1 MAAAVR
7 RPPLEVGG
15 SYALRPR
22 FAMEPPLSWAGVTR
36 ARHTAAVPP
45 SLRPPGGLSLA
56 AMTQEL
62 EAVLCRIAEALE
74 RLAPPPVAAPAFE
87 AARLFRHDP
96 ASGVFHAAPD
106 YPLPLAAL
114 AGVDRQ
120 KDRFVENLQRFANG
134 LPFNHAL
141 LWGVRG
147 TGKSSLAKAA
157 FMHVAQ
163 GGAAL
168 KLVEVDRD
176 QVTELPALFDALRL
190 RPERFLV
197 LCDDLSFEEGAAA
210 AKALKSAL
218 EGGVSGPP
226 ANVLFTATSNR
237 RHLMP
242 RSHGEKWGH
251 AEDRGLIAT
260 AEDAEEEVS
269 VSDRFGL
276 WIGFP
281 PMDQATYLEAVRGYA
296 KRYRLK
302 ATDLDRR
309 ALQWAQL
316 RGARSGRV
324 AWQFIRDLAGE
335 LGKTLPF

>member
-1 MAAAVR
+1 MRCDLVLQWN
-7 RPPLEVGG
+7 P
-15 SYALRPR
+15 
-22 FAMEPPLSWAGVTR
+22 AGLGV
-36 ARHTAAVPP
+36 
-45 SLRPPGGLSLA
+45 A
-56 AMTQEL
+56 AMSHEL
-62 EAVLCRIAEALE
+62 EPVLARIADALE
-74 RLAPPPVAAPAFE
+74 RLAPPRVAEPAFGT
-87 AARLFRHDP
+87 ARLFRHDP
-96 ASGVFHAAPD
+96 ASGAFHPAPD
-106 YPLPLAAL
+106 YGLPLAAL
-114 AGVDRQ
+114 VGVDRQ
-120 KDRFVENLQRFANG
+120 KERFVENLQRFAKG
-134 LPFNHAL
+134 LPCNHAL

-157 FMHVAQ
+157 FMHVAK
-163 GGAAL
+163 GAPDLKAGDL

-176 QVTELPALFDALRL
+176 QVTALPVLFDVLRA

-226 ANVLFTATSNR
+226 ANVLFVATSNR

-242 RSHGEKWGH
+242 RAHT
-251 AEDRGLIAT
+251 EDRGLIAT

-281 PMDQATYLEAVRGYA
+281 PMDQQTYLAAVTGYA
-296 KRYRLK
+296 ERYGLLVE
-302 ATDLDRR
+302 DLERR

-316 RGARSGRV
+316 RGSRSGRV

-335 LGKTLPF
+335 LGKSLPG

>member
-1 MAAAVR
+1 MDAELK
-7 RPPLEVGG
+7 PL
-15 SYALRPR
+15 L
-22 FAMEPPLSWAGVTR
+22 
-36 ARHTAAVPP
+36 
-45 SLRPPGGLSLA
+45 
-56 AMTQEL
+56 Q
-62 EAVLCRIAEALE
+62 RIAEALE
-74 RLAPPPVAAPAFE
+74 RLRPPAAGAADFA

-96 ASGVFHAAPD
+96 ARGAFHPAPD
-106 YPLPLAAL
+106 YPLGLESL
-114 AGVDRQ
+114 VGVERQ
-120 KDRFVENLQRFANG
+120 KARFLENLQRFARG
-134 LPFNHAL
+134 HPANHAL

-157 FMHVAQ
+157 FMAVAAD
-163 GGAAL
+163 AADL

-176 QVTELPALFDALRL
+176 EVTALPDLFDALRV
-190 RPERFLV
+190 RPERFVV
-197 LCDDLSFEEGAAA
+197 LCDDLSFEEGAVA

-226 ANVLFTATSNR
+226 ANVLFVATSNR

-242 RSHGEKWGH
+242 RGH
-251 AEDRGLIAT
+251 SEDRGLIAI

-281 PMDQATYLEAVRGYA
+281 PMDQATYLAAVEAYA
-296 KRYRLK
+296 DRFGLQVP
-302 ATDLDRR
+302 DLERR
-309 ALQWAQL
+309 ALQWAQA

-335 LGKTLPF
+335 LGRPLPM

>member
-1 MAAAVR
+1 
-7 RPPLEVGG
+7 
-15 SYALRPR
+15 
-22 FAMEPPLSWAGVTR
+22 
-36 ARHTAAVPP
+36 
-45 SLRPPGGLSLA
+45 
-56 AMTQEL
+56 MTHEL
-62 EAVLCRIAEALE
+62 EPVLARIADALE
-74 RLAPPPVAAPAFE
+74 RLAPAPLVTPDFA

-96 ASGVFHAAPD
+96 ATGAFHPAPD
-106 YPLPLAAL
+106 YPLPLDAL
-114 AGVDRQ
+114 VGVERQ
-120 KDRFVENLQRFANG
+120 KDRFVENLQRFADG
-134 LPFNHAL
+134 LPSNHAL

-157 FMHVAQ
+157 FMAVAA
-163 GGAAL
+163 GAPDL

-176 QVTELPALFDALRL
+176 QATALPALFDGLRA
-190 RPERFLV
+190 RSERFVV

-226 ANVLFTATSNR
+226 ANVLFAATSNR

-242 RSHGEKWGH
+242 RAHG
-251 AEDRGLIAT
+251 EDRGLIAT

-281 PMDQATYLEAVRGYA
+281 PMDQPTYLAAVQAYA
-296 KRYRLK
+296 KRYGLK
-302 ATDLDRR
+302 VPNLKTGDLDRR

-335 LGKTLPF
+335 LGKSLPL

>member
-1 MAAAVR
+1 MTHA
-7 RPPLEVGG
+7 LEPV
-15 SYALRPR
+15 
-22 FAMEPPLSWAGVTR
+22 
-36 ARHTAAVPP
+36 
-45 SLRPPGGLSLA
+45 LA
-56 AMTQEL
+56 
-62 EAVLCRIAEALE
+62 RIADALE
-74 RLAPPPVAAPAFE
+74 RLAPPRAVEPDFA

-96 ASGVFHAAPD
+96 ANGAFHPAPD
-106 YPLPLAAL
+106 YPLPLEAL
-114 AGVDRQ
+114 VGVDRQ
-120 KDRFVENLQRFANG
+120 KERFVENLRRFAAG
-134 LPFNHAL
+134 LPSNHAL

-157 FMHVAQ
+157 FTAVA
-163 GGAAL
+163 ADTPAL

-176 QVTELPALFDALRL
+176 QVTALPVLFDVLRAQ
-190 RPERFLV
+190 PERFLV

-226 ANVLFTATSNR
+226 ANVLFVATSNR

-242 RSHGEKWGH
+242 RGH

-281 PMDQATYLEAVRGYA
+281 PMDQATYLAAVQAYA
-296 KRYRLK
+296 RRYKLK
-302 ATDLDRR
+302 TAEIERR

-335 LGKTLPF
+335 LGKTLPL

>member
-1 MAAAVR
+1 
-7 RPPLEVGG
+7 
-15 SYALRPR
+15 
-22 FAMEPPLSWAGVTR
+22 
-36 ARHTAAVPP
+36 
-45 SLRPPGGLSLA
+45 
-56 AMTQEL
+56 MTHEL
-62 EAVLCRIAEALE
+62 ETVLARIADALE
-74 RLAPPPVAAPAFE
+74 RLAPARAATPDFA

-96 ASGVFHAAPD
+96 ATGVFHPAPD
-106 YPLPLAAL
+106 YPLPLEVL
-114 AGVDRQ
+114 VGVDRQ
-120 KDRFVENLQRFANG
+120 RERFVENLRRFALG
-134 LPFNHAL
+134 APFNHAL

-157 FMHVAQ
+157 FMAVAKT
-163 GGAAL
+163 AADL

-176 QVTELPALFDALRL
+176 QVTALPALFDVLRA
-190 RPERFLV
+190 RSERFVV

-226 ANVLFTATSNR
+226 ANVLFAATSNR

-242 RSHGEKWGH
+242 RGHGE
-251 AEDRGLIAT
+251 ERGLIAT

-281 PMDQATYLEAVRGYA
+281 PMDQPTYLAAVQGYA
-296 KRYRLK
+296 RRYKLK
-302 ATDLDRR
+302 TADLDRR

-335 LGKTLPF
+335 LGKELPL

>member
-1 MAAAVR
+1 MESDLK
-7 RPPLEVGG
+7 PL
-15 SYALRPR
+15 L
-22 FAMEPPLSWAGVTR
+22 T
-36 ARHTAAVPP
+36 
-45 SLRPPGGLSLA
+45 
-56 AMTQEL
+56 
-62 EAVLCRIAEALE
+62 RIAEALE
-74 RLAPPPVAAPAFE
+74 RLAPPAPAPLVFDG
-87 AARLFRHDP
+87 ARLFRHDP
-96 ASGVFHAAPD
+96 ATGAFHPAPD
-106 YPLPLAAL
+106 YPMAL
-114 AGVDRQ
+114 DSLVGVERQ
-120 KDRFVENLQRFANG
+120 KSRFLENLERFAAG

-157 FMHVAQ
+157 FTVVA
-163 GGAAL
+163 AATPAL

-176 QVTELPALFDALRL
+176 QVTALPALFDTLRD
-190 RPERFLV
+190 RPEQFVV

-226 ANVLFTATSNR
+226 ANVLFVATSNR

-242 RSHGEKWGH
+242 RAH

-281 PMDQATYLEAVRGYA
+281 AMDQPTYLAAVRAYA
-296 KRYRLK
+296 ERFGL
-302 ATDLDRR
+302 ATPDLDRR
-309 ALQWAQL
+309 ALQWSQL

-324 AWQFIRDLAGE
+324 AWQFIRDLAGA
-335 LGKTLPF
+335 LGKSLPL

>member
-1 MAAAVR
+1 MDAELK
-7 RPPLEVGG
+7 PL
-15 SYALRPR
+15 
-22 FAMEPPLSWAGVTR
+22 FA
-36 ARHTAAVPP
+36 
-45 SLRPPGGLSLA
+45 
-56 AMTQEL
+56 
-62 EAVLCRIAEALE
+62 RIAEALE
-74 RLAPPPVAAPAFE
+74 RLAPPAPAATDFTQ
-87 AARLFRHDP
+87 ARLFRHEP
-96 ASGVFHAAPD
+96 GTGGFHPAPD
-106 YPLPLAAL
+106 YPLSLDSL
-114 AGVDRQ
+114 VGVDRQ
-120 KDRFVENLQRFANG
+120 KASFRGNLERFAGG
-134 LPFNHAL
+134 LPYNHAL

-157 FMHVAQ
+157 FMTVA
-163 GGAAL
+163 AAIPDL

-176 QVTELPALFDALRL
+176 QVTALPALFDLLRG
-190 RPERFLV
+190 RSERFVV

-226 ANVLFTATSNR
+226 ANVLFVATSNR

-242 RSHGEKWGH
+242 RGHG
-251 AEDRGLIAT
+251 EDRGLVAA

-281 PMDQATYLEAVRGYA
+281 PMDQATYLAAVRGYA
-296 KRYRLK
+296 ERYDL
-302 ATDLDRR
+302 AAPDLDRR

-316 RGARSGRV
+316 RGSRSGRV

-335 LGKTLPF
+335 FGKALPL